1 MNEEDKRMFLALV
14 KGKDVSEI
22 ISLLAESQSVFTQNS
37 AVLPL
42 VL

>member
-22 ISLLAESQSVFTQNS
+22 TLLK
-37 AVLPL
+37 VLN
-42 VL
+42 VLNFILLFA